1 MENLKKQSFNTKESE
16 KKSFVQNALDK
27 IEVAGNKL
35 PHPVTI
41 FALLC
46 VGIAIISAIAAA
58 TGLAVEADILN
69 RQTNEI
75 ETQLVSAVSLLSA
88 DGIKYMLENAV
99 TNFTSF
105 APLGVV
111 LVGMLGIGVF
121 ESSGY
126 IGTIL
131 KKVVSVTPAKFV
143 VPVVALLGIMSNIA
157 SDAGYVILIP
167 LAALVFMAYGKHPLA
182 GIATAFAGVSGGF
195 SANLL
200 IGTTDPMLAGITNE
214 AAHIIDASVNVT
226 ATANYFF
233 MAASTIMITIVITLL
248 TTKIIEPRLGEWNG
262 EFHGGNDL
270 QNMTA
275 LEKKALKRANAT
287 LLFLVIALIAIVLMP
302 NSVLRNLE
310 ATSFVN
316 SIIDHSTLMNGLIPI
331 ISIMF
336 FIPSVVYGKIAG
348 TMKNEKEV
356 CAHMT
361 KSMSTMGG
369 YLVLAFVASQFISY
383 FSYTNLATIIAVKG
397 ATILETLKIGSIPL
411 MLGFILITAF
421 INLFMGSASA
431 KWAIMAPV
439 FIPMFMQLNLDPALV
454 QAAYRVADSTTN
466 IISPLMTYFAMVIV
480 FMQAYKKDTGIG
492 TVVSLM
498 IPYSMS
504 LLVCWSVL
512 LVIWML
518 TGLPIGF

>member
-1 MENLKKQSFNTKESE
+1 MGNLKKQSFNTKENE

-27 IEVAGNKL
+27 IESAGNKL

-46 VGIAIISAIAAA
+46 VIIAVISAVASAS
-58 TGLAVEADILN
+58 GLSVEADILN
-69 RQTNEI
+69 RTTNEI
-75 ETQLVSAVSLLSA
+75 ERQVVSAVSLLSA

-131 KKVVSVTPAKFV
+131 KRVVSVTPKKFV

-214 AAHIIDASVNVT
+214 AAHIIDSSVNVT

-233 MAASTIMITIVITLL
+233 MAASTIMITILITFI
-248 TTKIIEPRLGEWNG
+248 TTKIVEPRLGEWNG
-262 EFHGGNDL
+262 ELHEGSDL
-270 QNMTA
+270 QNMTDV
-275 LEKKALKRANAT
+275 EKKALKRANAT
-287 LLFLVIALIAIVLMP
+287 LGILVVGLIALLVMP

-310 ATSFVN
+310 AETFVD
-316 SIIDHSTLMNGLIPI
+316 SIINHSTFMNGLIPI
-331 ISIMF
+331 IAIMF
-336 FIPSVVYGKIAG
+336 FVPSVVYGKIAG

-356 CAHMT
+356 CSHMA

-369 YLVLAFVASQFISY
+369 YLVLAFVAAQFISY

-397 ATILETLKIGSIPL
+397 ATILGTLKIGSIPL

-504 LLVCWSVL
+504 LLVCWSIL